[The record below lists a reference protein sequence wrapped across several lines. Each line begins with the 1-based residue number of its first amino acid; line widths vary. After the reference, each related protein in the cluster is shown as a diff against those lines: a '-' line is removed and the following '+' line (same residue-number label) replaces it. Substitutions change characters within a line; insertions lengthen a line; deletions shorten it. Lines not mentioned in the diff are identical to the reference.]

1 MEFLNLKK
9 LLNRFMDWKIIFILH
24 YDDDLL
30 TDLYKRFLKFK
41 ENVLKNARTTNNSL
55 LDTVGVT
62 SDVIER
68 TICPKTFWYIDQLY

>member
-1 MEFLNLKK
+1 
-9 LLNRFMDWKIIFILH
+9 MDWKIIFILH
-24 YDDDLL
+24 YDDDLQ

-41 ENVLKNARTTNNSL
+41 ENVLKNARTTKNSL

-68 TICPKTFWYIDQLY
+68 TICPKTFW